1 MQNEHR
7 EGDGT
12 EGGHRL
18 GAKELDNWSLIRET
32 HACMATSMQT
42 PAGICHLF
50 RFKPAGGIRCQ
61 RVPMHLRQELGKER
75 HEENSANDGILS
87 AFTNVARNYNN
98 ITQTAGILALRVE
111 IKLGQPEAK
120 RSVSSQ
126 EHPKRIP

>member
-1 MQNEHR
+1 MNIGKAMEPRVAIGLEPKNLVIGASSEKHM
-7 EGDGT
+7 
-12 EGGHRL
+12 HAWPHLYRL
-18 GAKELDNWSLIRET
+18 RPESVSFQAS
-32 HACMATSMQT
+32 S
-42 PAGICHLF
+42 
-50 RFKPAGGIRCQ
+50 GIRCQ

-126 EHPKRIP
+126 EHPKRSP